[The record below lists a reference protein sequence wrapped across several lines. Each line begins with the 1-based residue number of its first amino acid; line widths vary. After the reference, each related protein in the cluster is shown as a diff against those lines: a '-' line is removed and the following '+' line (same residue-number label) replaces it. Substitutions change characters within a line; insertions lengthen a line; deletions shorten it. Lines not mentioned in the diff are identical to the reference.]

1 MYYRTNC
8 KLKHRAFTAIM
19 KESAFYFM
27 YPVPDSFQNVIN
39 PSVLT
44 ANTQEEAV
52 TNISLFR

>member
-44 ANTQEEAV
+44 ANT
-52 TNISLFR
+52 

>member
-27 YPVPDSFQNVIN
+27 YPALGLDTNYFYIVIN
-39 PSVLT
+39 PFKNVKSIMKS
-44 ANTQEEAV
+44 NH
-52 TNISLFR
+52 